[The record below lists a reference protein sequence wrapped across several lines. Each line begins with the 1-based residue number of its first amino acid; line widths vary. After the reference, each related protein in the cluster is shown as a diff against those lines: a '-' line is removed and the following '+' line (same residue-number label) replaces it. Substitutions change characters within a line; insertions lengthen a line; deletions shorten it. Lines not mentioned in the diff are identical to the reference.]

1 MNIQMRDR
9 GQITL
14 PSTVRK
20 SLNLRKGSKISL
32 SQVGNSFVLSK
43 YNSLVK
49 EAQNIT
55 KNKPYP
61 IDEMLADLDVIRQEM
76 YDEKYGH
83 K

>member
-14 PSTVRK
+14 PATVRE
-20 SLNLRKGSKISL
+20 SLNLRKGSKINL
-32 SQVGNSFVLSK
+32 SQIGNSFILSK
-43 YNSLVK
+43 YKSLVK
-49 EAQNIT
+49 EAQKIT

-61 IDEMLADLDVIRQEM
+61 IDEVLADLDVIRREM